1 MMHVWSIIHSER
13 LSGRTNTSLFHRHLR
28 GPLFKN
34 RVGLDD
40 LWATPAPASLSRATT
55 SLSIFPISPVP
66 TIDFRTVMAD
76 EVISQG
82 SEFFFFFSSQHQLWT
97 YSSLTLRPIMLG
109 VKVFYKKKQ
118 TNTAIKYE
126 NNYKMKLITYV
137 TIHQIYISDPIRVV
151 AEGLLRSW
159 FCI

>member
-1 MMHVWSIIHSER
+1 
-13 LSGRTNTSLFHRHLR
+13 
-28 GPLFKN
+28 
-34 RVGLDD
+34 
-40 LWATPAPASLSRATT
+40 
-55 SLSIFPISPVP
+55 
-66 TIDFRTVMAD
+66 
-76 EVISQG
+76 
-82 SEFFFFFSSQHQLWT
+82 
-97 YSSLTLRPIMLG
+97 MLG